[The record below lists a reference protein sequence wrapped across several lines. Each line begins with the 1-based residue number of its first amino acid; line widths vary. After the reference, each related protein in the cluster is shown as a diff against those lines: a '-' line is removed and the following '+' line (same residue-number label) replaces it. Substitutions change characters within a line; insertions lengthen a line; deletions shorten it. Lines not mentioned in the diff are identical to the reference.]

1 MLYSVM
7 SLQRM
12 VVILVTHDIRF
23 GKNLSRNLFCDAM
36 LTKDGVTLIPVHKII
51 LASVSVKFKKFFE
64 DGGGGLTMVPVVDF
78 PNLKRVV
85 NFIYEGQISFGSQE
99 ELEEFSD
106 ALILL
111 KVQGVFLTGPP
122 YKYKIYK
129 E

>member
-1 MLYSVM
+1 MLYSAM

-12 VVILVTHDIRF
+12 AVILVTHDIRF

-85 NFIYEGQISFGSQE
+85 NFIYEGQISFGS
-99 ELEEFSD
+99 
-106 ALILL
+106 
-111 KVQGVFLTGPP
+111 
-122 YKYKIYK
+122 
-129 E
+129 

>member
-99 ELEEFSD
+99 ELDEFSD

-111 KVQGVFLTGPP
+111 KV
-122 YKYKIYK
+122 
-129 E
+129 